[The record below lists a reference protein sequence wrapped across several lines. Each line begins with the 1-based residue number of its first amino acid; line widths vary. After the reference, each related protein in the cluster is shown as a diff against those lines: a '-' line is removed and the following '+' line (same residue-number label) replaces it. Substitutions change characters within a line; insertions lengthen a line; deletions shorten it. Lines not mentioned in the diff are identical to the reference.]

1 MLHLIRNNSPYTV
14 IILLIF
20 TLVVKMQVLAHPQV
34 VALPAHDV
42 LFSSIVHVVDFIL
55 NGSAFGYTLLA
66 VIMLF
71 AQALYLNTI
80 VAKQRLFNKTS
91 YIPAYTYL
99 LLTSLHPSFSYF
111 SEALLMNW
119 CLLGGI
125 HLLLRFH
132 QTHQPR
138 KDVFNTGFLLALM
151 ALFHFSAIG
160 YFLLLFI
167 ALILLR
173 SFNPGEWVVTLLGYL
188 TPAYFWVGI
197 LFLFDKT
204 GMLSQWPH
212 IGLFLPKKV
221 VAPVYTIGLITGL
234 IVLFSLGMYALQSL
248 MAKTSVFN
256 RRNWV
261 MVLFCLFISFVVAM
275 ATDISMQY
283 IWLLL
288 MPALA
293 LIICHALYLEKN
305 KRFSNFAFYFSLLL
319 VIFCQIA
326 I

>member
-1 MLHLIRNNSPYTV
+1 
-14 IILLIF
+14 
-20 TLVVKMQVLAHPQV
+20 MQVLSHPHV
-34 VALPAHDV
+34 VAIPPHDALFGMLVNV
-42 LFSSIVHVVDFIL
+42 LDFVL

-66 VIMLF
+66 VLMLF
-71 AQALYLNTI
+71 MQALYLNMI
-80 VAKQRLFNKTS
+80 VARQRLFYKTT
-91 YIPAYTYL
+91 YIPAYIYL

-111 SEALLMNW
+111 SEALIMNW

-138 KDVFNTGFLLALM
+138 KDVFNAGFLLALL
-151 ALFHFSAIG
+151 ALLHFSAVG

-173 SFNPGEWVVTLLGYL
+173 SFNAGEWVVTLLGYL
-188 TPAYFWVGI
+188 TPAYFWIGI
-197 LFLFDKT
+197 LFLMDKT
-204 GMLSQWPH
+204 GLLSQWPY
-212 IGLFLPKKV
+212 IGLFLPNKV
-221 VAPVYTIGLITGL
+221 VAPLYTIGLIIGL
-234 IVLFSLGMYALQSL
+234 IVLLSLGLYALQAF
-248 MAKTSVFN
+248 MGKTSVFN
-256 RRNWV
+256 RRNWI

-275 ATDISMQY
+275 ASDISMQY
-283 IWLLL
+283 IWLLP